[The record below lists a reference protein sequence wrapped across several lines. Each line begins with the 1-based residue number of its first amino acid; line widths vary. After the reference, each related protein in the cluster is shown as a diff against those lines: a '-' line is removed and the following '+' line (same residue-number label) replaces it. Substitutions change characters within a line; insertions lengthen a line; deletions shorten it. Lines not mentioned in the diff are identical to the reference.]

1 MNPTSRTMKTVFSLA
16 VVFLTA
22 GTALAIER
30 PPQDAQQQRAWLVGH
45 LVTDMEALGTF
56 DGNTLAKV
64 PGIVNALT
72 DEQVA
77 LLAQYYF
84 LTRSKTEQDASLYA
98 MQQQGYADQQ
108 VNEAKAEIADLLTT
122 MNDQIEACYA
132 QFTPMAEPVQYLA
145 QICYASVPGWC
156 CHARCYVP
164 EWYYDNGCFVG
175 PCFNAVY
182 SGPWAVPICNA
193 YFNHGSHFY
202 SVYNN
207 VARTTHINRSVN
219 LAKRNANWLRNHGD
233 WHNTLAHD
241 RLLHQSTTA
250 HLGTTAKNRIG
261 KQALAVH
268 NPHAAAAH
276 TGSNHA
282 RVGNQKAAVHNQ
294 PHKAGNRNRV
304 ARSPKTHQQAHK
316 AYGNH
321 SSAARQHKAHQQAA
335 KPRVSHA
342 SAPRPRTS
350 HPAHASQPRP
360 AAHAQAHARPAAHA
374 PAHSGSGGH
383 SKHR

>member
-1 MNPTSRTMKTVFSLA
+1 MPRNRQFRGA
-16 VVFLTA
+16 
-22 GTALAIER
+22 R
-30 PPQDAQQQRAWLVGH
+30 
-45 LVTDMEALGTF
+45 ALGTF

-77 LLAQYYF
+77 LLAQYYY
-84 LTRSKTEQDASLYA
+84 LTRSKTEQDAYLYSL
-98 MQQQGYADQQ
+98 QQQGYADQQ
-108 VNEAKAEIADLLTT
+108 VNEAKAGIADLLTT

-175 PCFNAVY
+175 PCFNGIYA
-182 SGPWAVPICNA
+182 GPWAVPICNA

-207 VARTTHINRSVN
+207 IARTTYINRSVN
-219 LAKRNANWLRNHGD
+219 LAKRHANWLRNHGD

-241 RLLHQSTTA
+241 RLLHQSPTA
-250 HLGTTAKNRIG
+250 HRT
-261 KQALAVH
+261 
-268 NPHAAAAH
+268 PAARLPAAQ
-276 TGSNHA
+276 T
-282 RVGNQKAAVHNQ
+282 RL
-294 PHKAGNRNRV
+294 GNRPANVRNFQ
-304 ARSPKTHQQAHK
+304 ASRPGPKTAHVGKPVVRQQKPRSQVNRATVVHAPK
-316 AYGNH
+316 VQ
-321 SSAARQHKAHQQAA
+321 RQTA

-342 SAPRPRTS
+342 LAPRPRVS
-350 HPAHASQPRP
+350 KPAVHASQPRP

-374 PAHSGSGGH
+374 PAAHAGSGGH